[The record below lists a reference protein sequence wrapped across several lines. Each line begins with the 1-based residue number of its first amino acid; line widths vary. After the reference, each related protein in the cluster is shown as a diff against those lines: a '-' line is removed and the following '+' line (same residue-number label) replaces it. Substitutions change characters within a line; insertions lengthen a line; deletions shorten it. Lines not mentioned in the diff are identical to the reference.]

1 MPEPDDVVSLA
12 EAWIKG
18 HLPAASRRERE
29 HYDWAAERLNALASD
44 QPETALA
51 AIWAICERADD
62 ERVLANLAAG
72 PLEDLLVRHGPAVV
86 AAVEARARAEAKVRK
101 LLGAVWRNAI
111 AEPVWLRLRRL
122 AGPSW

>member
-1 MPEPDDVVSLA
+1 MPEPDDVDSLA
-12 EAWIKG
+12 EAWIR
-18 HLPAASRRERE
+18 HHHPASSREE
-29 HYDWAAERLNALASD
+29 KAESAWAWERLDALASER
-44 QPETALA
+44 PETALA

-62 ERVLANLAAG
+62 DRVLARLAAG